1 MKLLLFILTFGLF
14 IEFSGQS
21 YTAVEKTLA
30 KELPQNSTI
39 DGRWV
44 FYSDKANIEEVQKPL
59 VKEVIPNYEFYNVT
73 LTNYLGWHINT
84 GRCLI
89 PFDSSKSKI
98 ILVEPLWYGGISEE
112 LTSLFIGKK
121 FQNQQS
127 LRSFLSEI
135 HSLMQVGSSYKFR
148 ETSHTDSLIT
158 YDLGYFKAD
167 RYTTEGNGTNA
178 SVNYNDEGVWRKI
191 MIETKDHAILR
202 YRAINPVSNNN
213 SKSIQ

>member
-1 MKLLLFILTFGLF
+1 L
-14 IEFSGQS
+14 
-21 YTAVEKTLA
+21 EKTLT

-84 GRCLI
+84 GRCLVL
-89 PFDSSKSKI
+89 FDSSKSKI
-98 ILVEPLWYGGISEE
+98 ILVEPLWYGGISDE

-121 FQNQQS
+121 FQDQQS
-127 LRSFLSEI
+127 LRIFLSELN
-135 HSLMQVGSSYKFR
+135 SLMQVGSSYKFR

-158 YDLGYFKAD
+158 YDLGYFKGD
-167 RYTTEGNGTNA
+167 RYTTGGNGTSA

-191 MIETKDHAILR
+191 IIETKDHAIIR
-202 YRAINPVSNNN
+202 YWAINPVSNNN
-213 SKSIQ
+213 KNIQ